1 MYSVQDFLT
10 QYKRFCQQKYPSDT
24 GTAVS
29 YTNAVKYLFEFM
41 NATEISAELINEIK
55 SLEPDIRDS
64 DSVLYGELQNYFN
77 ANGRSS
83 YLKKGFLKA
92 ALPLLFSF
100 ANTQIFPVEENDILI
115 KEVSDNQIIC
125 DFSMNGLRHSL
136 PMTEYSSHNYS
147 VRRISGTADESAR
160 RICSGRKAE
169 KYFTAFLTSIGFVK
183 NVDFFDVA
191 NNKNYGYDI
200 RFLEIGLEVKNI
212 KSGGFYLSDNEIA
225 RLENTETHLI
235 LVDIDNGI
243 WLLKNNSRWLKQT
256 INNIKSLRE
265 YCKDNYKNIDV
276 CDVRIIVNDDALN
289 DVIDVA
295 NCNKEEF
302 KRLVY

>member
-1 MYSVQDFLT
+1 
-10 QYKRFCQQKYPSDT
+10 
-24 GTAVS
+24 VS

-64 DSVLYGELQNYFN
+64 DSVLYGELQNYFK

-83 YLKKGFLKA
+83 YLKKGFIKA
-92 ALPLLFSF
+92 ALPLLYDF
-100 ANTQIFPVEENDILI
+100 ANAQIFPSEENDILI
-115 KEVSDNQIIC
+115 REVRDNQITC
-125 DFSMNGLRHSL
+125 DFSINRLRHIL
-136 PMTEYSSHNYS
+136 PVTEHTSHNYS

-160 RICSGRKAE
+160 RICNGRKAE
-169 KYFTAFLTSIGFVK
+169 KYFAAFLTSIGFVK

-200 RFLEIGLEVKNI
+200 RFLGIGLEVKNI

-243 WLLKNNSRWLKQT
+243 WLLKNNSRWLKQA

-265 YCKDNYKNIDV
+265 YCKTNYSNLDLSDIKICISNEVVDDV
-276 CDVRIIVNDDALN
+276 LDISDSG
-289 DVIDVA
+289 
-295 NCNKEEF
+295 KE
-302 KRLVY
+302 RLTKLLTN